1 MFKVIFQFI
10 VFTLF
15 FTFSVFSK
23 NYEKII
29 VNGNDRISDETILV
43 FSEIT
48 DDRIL
53 NESLINE
60 ILKKLY
66 KSGFFKDVNV
76 KLENNNL
83 IINVIENP
91 IIQTVFIKGIK
102 RKKTEE
108 SLYEIL
114 SLKDRSSYNLS
125 SVNKDEN
132 AILNY
137 LKEEGYYFSK
147 ITSSYQDLGDN
158 KIDLFYQVELGD
170 KAKISKISFIGDK
183 KFKDSILKNVIV
195 SEEYRF
201 WKFISGKKYLN
212 ENLINY
218 DKRLLNNFFKNRG
231 FFNVKIGSSFANY

>member
-10 VFTLF
+10 IFFLF

-29 VNGNDRISDETILV
+29 INGNDRISNETILV
-43 FSEIT
+43 FSELN
-48 DDRIL
+48 DDRTL
-53 NESLINE
+53 NENLIND
-60 ILKKLY
+60 ILKRLY
-66 KSGFFKDVNV
+66 KSGFFKDVNI

-102 RKKTEE
+102 RKQTEE

-125 SVNKDEN
+125 LVKKDEN

-137 LKEEGYYFSK
+137 LKDEG
-147 ITSSYQDLGDN
+147 
-158 KIDLFYQVELGD
+158 
-170 KAKISKISFIGDK
+170 
-183 KFKDSILKNVIV
+183 
-195 SEEYRF
+195 
-201 WKFISGKKYLN
+201 
-212 ENLINY
+212 
-218 DKRLLNNFFKNRG
+218 
-231 FFNVKIGSSFANY
+231 